1 MRVMLTGGA
10 GMLGSSL
17 AQAWRAQRPEDELR
31 VVTRDDVD
39 LRDAAA
45 TRDLVADVRPDAVVH
60 AAARVGGI
68 AAKLAAPLDY
78 LRDNLLID
86 QSLIGA
92 AIEHRVPELLYV
104 GSAAVFPEV
113 CERPFVESDVLT
125 GPLEPA
131 NEGYAIA
138 KLAGGK
144 LCEYASRQLGLAY
157 RTVVPSNLYGEH
169 DHFGSGGAHMIAAA
183 LTKVHR
189 AHESGSDTVE
199 IWGDGTAR
207 REFTWAGDVAG
218 WLVGQ
223 VGSLDRW
230 PPLLNLGCGT
240 DHSVTEYYEAAR
252 EAVGWS
258 GTFVHDLDKPSGTP
272 RRLLDSSAARALGW
286 QPSTSLSEG
295 MDLAYRSLRS
305 QVDRSTTHERRR

>member
-10 GMLGSSL
+10 GMLGRSL
-17 AQAWRAQRPEDELR
+17 TEAWHAQRPEDELR
-31 VVTRDDVD
+31 VVTRQDVD
-39 LRDAAA
+39 LRDREA
-45 TRDLVADVRPDAVVH
+45 TRSLVAEIRPDAVVH

-78 LRDNLLID
+78 LRDNLLLD

-92 AIEHRVPELLYV
+92 AIELGVPELLYV
-104 GSAAVFPEV
+104 GSAAVYPER
-113 CERPFVESDVLT
+113 CDRPFVETDVLS
-125 GPLEPA
+125 GPMEPA

-144 LCEYASRQLGLAY
+144 LCEYASRQHGLAY
-157 RTVVPSNLYGEH
+157 RVVVPSNLYGEH

-189 AHESGSDTVE
+189 AKQSGAATVE

-207 REFTWAGDVAG
+207 REFTWAGDVAA

-223 VGSLDRW
+223 VGRLESW
-230 PPLLNLGCGT
+230 PALLNLGVGV
-240 DHSVTEYYEAAR
+240 DHSVSEYYAAAR
-252 EAVGWS
+252 EAVGWT
-258 GTFVHDLDKPSGTP
+258 GEFVHDLDKPSGTP

-286 QPSTSLSEG
+286 DPRTSLADG
-295 MDLAYRSLRS
+295 MATAYRKLLS
-305 QVDRSTTHERRR
+305 QLD

>member
-1 MRVMLTGGA
+1 MLTGGA
-10 GMLGSSL
+10 GMLGRSL
-17 AQAWRAQRPEDELR
+17 AEAWQPQRPDDELR
-31 VVTRDDVD
+31 VVTRQDVD
-39 LRDAAA
+39 LRDADA
-45 TRDLVADVRPDAVVH
+45 TRRLVAEIRPDAVVH

-78 LRDNLLID
+78 LRDNLLLD

-92 AIEHRVPELLYV
+92 AIDLEVPELLYV
-104 GSAAVFPEV
+104 GSAAVYPER
-113 CERPFVESDVLT
+113 CERPFVESDVLS

-131 NEGYAIA
+131 NEGYAMA

-157 RTVVPSNLYGEH
+157 RVVVPSNLYGEH

-189 AHESGSDTVE
+189 AQQSGSATVE

-223 VGSLDRW
+223 VGRLDEW
-230 PPLLNLGCGT
+230 PALLNLGCGV
-240 DHSVTEYYEAAR
+240 DHSVTEYYEAAKD
-252 EAVGWS
+252 AVGWT
-258 GTFVHDLDKPSGTP
+258 GDFVHDLDKPSGTP

-286 QPSTSLSEG
+286 EPRTSLADG
-295 MDLAYRSLRS
+295 MATAYRMLRS
-305 QVDRSTTHERRR
+305 QLD

>member
-10 GMLGSSL
+10 GMLGRSL
-17 AQAWRAQRPEDELR
+17 AEAWRDQRPDDELR
-31 VVTRDDVD
+31 VVTRQDVD
-39 LRDAAA
+39 LRDPDA
-45 TRDLVADVRPDAVVH
+45 TRRLVADVRPDAILH

-78 LRDNLLID
+78 LRDNLLLD
-86 QSLIGA
+86 QSLVGA
-92 AIEHRVPELLYV
+92 AIDLEVPELLYV
-104 GSAAVFPEV
+104 GSAAVYPER
-113 CERPFVESDVLT
+113 CERPFVETDVLS
-125 GPLEPA
+125 GPLEGA

-144 LCEYASRQLGLAY
+144 LCEYAARQHGLAY
-157 RTVVPSNLYGEH
+157 RVVVPSNLYGEH

-189 AHESGSDTVE
+189 AQQSGARTVE

-223 VGSLDRW
+223 VGRLESW
-230 PPLLNLGCGT
+230 PALLNLGCGV
-240 DHSVTEYYEAAR
+240 DHSVTEYYAAAR
-252 EAVGWS
+252 EAVGWD
-258 GTFVHDLDKPSGTP
+258 GEFEHDLDKPSGTP

-286 QPSTSLSEG
+286 EPRTTLAEG
-295 MDLAYRSLRS
+295 MATAYRMLRS
-305 QVDRSTTHERRR
+305 QLD

>member
-1 MRVMLTGGA
+1 MLTGGA
-10 GMLGSSL
+10 GMLGRSL
-17 AQAWRAQRPEDELR
+17 AEAWRQQRPDDELR
-31 VVTRDDVD
+31 VVTRQDVD
-39 LRDAAA
+39 LRDPDA
-45 TRDLVADVRPDAVVH
+45 TRRLVAEIRPDAVVH

-78 LRDNLLID
+78 LRDNLLLD

-92 AIEHRVPELLYV
+92 AIDLEVPELLYV
-104 GSAAVFPEV
+104 GSAAVYPER
-113 CERPFVESDVLT
+113 CERPFVESDVLS

-131 NEGYAIA
+131 NEGYAMA

-144 LCEYASRQLGLAY
+144 LCEYASRQRGLAY
-157 RTVVPSNLYGEH
+157 RVVVPSNLYGEH

-189 AHESGSDTVE
+189 AQQSGSGTVE

-223 VGSLDRW
+223 VGRLETW
-230 PPLLNLGCGT
+230 PALLNLGCGV

-252 EAVGWS
+252 DAVGWT
-258 GTFVHDLDKPSGTP
+258 GDFVHDLDKPSGTP

-286 QPSTSLSEG
+286 EPRTSLADG
-295 MDLAYRSLRS
+295 MATAYRMLRS
-305 QVDRSTTHERRR
+305 QLD